1 MTIATGDEMGVLIHV
16 STLENPEPGF
26 PLLMLKLNT
35 SYHMMTPVTV
45 SSTNVDSSR
54 PEPTIS

>member
-1 MTIATGDEMGVLIHV
+1 M

-26 PLLMLKLNT
+26 PLLMLKLNA
-35 SYHMMTPVTV
+35 SYHVMTPVTLL
-45 SSTNVDSSR
+45 STNVDSIR

>member
-1 MTIATGDEMGVLIHV
+1 MTIATGDETGSTTHV

-26 PLLMLKLNT
+26 PLLMLKLNA
-35 SYHMMTPVTV
+35 SYHVMTPVTLC
-45 SSTNVDSSR
+45 STNVDSSR

>member
-1 MTIATGDEMGVLIHV
+1 M

-35 SYHMMTPVTV
+35 SYHVMTPVTLC
-45 SSTNVDSSR
+45 STNVDSSR

>member
-1 MTIATGDEMGVLIHV
+1 M

-26 PLLMLKLNT
+26 PLLMLKLNA
-35 SYHMMTPVTV
+35 SYHAMTPVTL
-45 SSTNVDSSR
+45 SSTNVDSSG

>member
-1 MTIATGDEMGVLIHV
+1 M
-16 STLENPEPGF
+16 STLGNPEPGF

-35 SYHMMTPVTV
+35 SYHAMTPVTLF
-45 SSTNVDSSR
+45 STNVDSRR